1 MQDDQS
7 CSSAMRDDQSTI
19 DVRVVHSKKGVI
31 VRRGASTD
39 TAEVARL
46 EWGAA
51 VRVARVS
58 GVEPWL
64 VRLPCPSFPES
75 CVVLPRT
82 SKVSVPSPPYE
93 EHVEKRGDGFR
104 NGRGRR

>member
-1 MQDDQS
+1 
-7 CSSAMRDDQSTI
+7 MRDDQSTI

-51 VRVARVS
+51 VRVARVE
-58 GVEPWL
+58 GARAL
-64 VRLPCPSFPES
+64 LAQQGM
-75 CVVLPRT
+75 T
-82 SKVSVPSPPYE
+82 TE
-93 EHVEKRGDGFR
+93 E
-104 NGRGRR
+104 